1 MTSKKKGQE
10 EGGTQCRQSGVLY
23 REREREGRGRAI
35 AQGNTPN
42 IRQSVFRSGWSICA
56 HGHGAGGRG
65 GRPQLKRRQISPS
78 DVADRTRLMYTSELT
93 LNRSRLVPHMPP
105 VVWMCFASFTVHISG
120 SPRFFVWFGFFA
132 EPIDSSA
139 VRLFSRSVILFVCL
153 KTTTRRRR
161 TKFGHQRLQI
171 RMNLWFLFIS
181 LPPPSKSWFILIDW
195 LIFVYPIFIVWQAK
209 THCYWFGTALACF
222 VGQLLYSTSL
232 FAVFVRFRFRVCF
245 I

>member
-120 SPRFFVWFGFFA
+120 LPRFFCLVWFFFWTNWL
-132 EPIDSSA
+132 ISSSA
-139 VRLFSRSVILFVCL
+139 IFSLCDFVCL
-153 KTTTRRRR
+153 FKDNNKKKKNKVRPSEVANPDE
-161 TKFGHQRLQI
+161 FMI
-171 RMNLWFLFIS
+171 FIYF
-181 LPPPSKSWFILIDW
+181 PPSP
-195 LIFVYPIFIVWQAK
+195 V
-209 THCYWFGTALACF
+209 
-222 VGQLLYSTSL
+222 
-232 FAVFVRFRFRVCF
+232 
-245 I
+245 

>member
-56 HGHGAGGRG
+56 HGHGAGGG
-65 GRPQLKRRQISPS
+65 GATPTEETANFAVRRRRPY
-78 DVADRTRLMYTSELT
+78 AA
-93 LNRSRLVPHMPP
+93 N
-105 VVWMCFASFTVHISG
+105 VHIGAHVESL
-120 SPRFFVWFGFFA
+120 SSCATHASCRVNVFRLLHRPYSRFTPFFLFGLIFFS

-171 RMNLWFLFIS
+171 RMNL
-181 LPPPSKSWFILIDW
+181 
-195 LIFVYPIFIVWQAK
+195 
-209 THCYWFGTALACF
+209 
-222 VGQLLYSTSL
+222 
-232 FAVFVRFRFRVCF
+232 
-245 I
+245 